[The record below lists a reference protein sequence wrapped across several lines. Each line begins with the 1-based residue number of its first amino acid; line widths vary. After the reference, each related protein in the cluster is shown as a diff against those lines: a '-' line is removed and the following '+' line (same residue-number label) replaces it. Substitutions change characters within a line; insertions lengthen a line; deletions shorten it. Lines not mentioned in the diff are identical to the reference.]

1 MITIRL
7 RNRTHPDTL
16 AQQQGKHLT
25 EDDYSILLSG
35 PMPVKALKPNGQPLV
50 VYLPGQLR
58 KVQAEHPETYEVLH
72 GLRSAKTDNRGLA
85 SGSRRLLPP
94 GQKRSRTRLIS
105 SSIIGAADPMGT
117 QPYCRLTA
125 WTGKNLPKWEQLQ
138 PYLYE
143 IAAAFE
149 AYVPDRY
156 RVQADY
162 VNRTHADWIVPGTPF
177 TTITVN
183 NTYSTGVHKDSGD
196 LAEGFSCLA
205 VMRRGH
211 YTGGRLCFP
220 EWRVAVDA
228 HDGDLL
234 LMDAHDWHGNTEL
247 RCAHG
252 HKEMEAAACESCQ
265 AERISVVAYYRQ
277 KMTECGSY
285 DDERDKAT
293 AAAERRSTR

>member
-1 MITIRL
+1 MMTIRL

-25 EDDYSILLSG
+25 PEDYSILLSG
-35 PMPVKALKPNGQPLV
+35 PLPVKALKPNGQPLV
-50 VYLPGQLR
+50 VYLPGRLS
-58 KVQAEHPETYEVLH
+58 KVQAEHPEVYEILH
-72 GLRSAKTDNRGLA
+72 GLKSAKTDNRGLA

-94 GQKRSRTRLIS
+94 GQKRSRTRLIA

-138 PYLYE
+138 PYLAE
-143 IAAAFE
+143 IAQAFE
-149 AYVPDRY
+149 ECVPDRY
-156 RVQADY
+156 AVQQEY
-162 VNRTHADWIVPGTPF
+162 VSRTHPDWVVPGTPF

-205 VMRRGH
+205 VLRRGS
-211 YTGGRLCFP
+211 YTGGQLCFP
-220 EWRVAVDA
+220 EWRVAADL
-228 HDGDLL
+228 HDGDML
-234 LMDAHDWHGNTEL
+234 LMDAHDWHGNVEL
-247 RCAHG
+247 KCRHG
-252 HKEMEAAACESCQ
+252 HKEMKAQECGDCQ

-277 KMTECGSY
+277 KMTDCGSY
-285 DDERDKAT
+285 EEETQKAH